1 MPRTEAPH
9 GDRLQLTIKDF
20 GRTVQIRLP
29 RGCEPKWSKDRRT
42 ITVVYDEVPIR
53 NKGRA

>member
-1 MPRTEAPH
+1 MPHAKAPY

-29 RGCEPKWSKDRRT
+29 RGCEPETSKDRKT
-42 ITVVYDEVPIR
+42 ITIKYPDSPAR
-53 NKGRA
+53 KTS